1 MDETKISIKLLRRT
15 AIVPKKATAGASGFD
30 IFACLGE
37 DQDYIEIGNDPIRV
51 PTGIA
56 IEVPFGID
64 AQIRPRSGLT
74 LKGVIGPLGTIDS
87 DYRGEIFVTMY
98 TLKANQNYKIQEGE
112 RIAQIIFNH
121 LADVDIQVTTDELTE
136 TKRGS
141 GGFGSTGS

>member
-1 MDETKISIKLLRRT
+1 LDETKISIKLLRRT

-37 DQDYIEIGNDPIRV
+37 DQDYIEIGNDPTRV

-98 TLKANQNYKIQEGE
+98 TLKANQNYKIQEGD

>member
-98 TLKANQNYKIQEGE
+98 TLKANQNYKIQEGD

-141 GGFGSTGS
+141 GGIGSTGS

>member
-1 MDETKISIKLLRRT
+1 LDETKISIKLLRPS
-15 AIVPKKATAGASGFD
+15 AIMPKKATKGASGFD
-30 IFACLGE
+30 IFACLDE
-37 DQDYIEIGNDPIRV
+37 DYIEIGNDPIRV

-74 LKGVIGPLGTIDS
+74 LKGIIGPVGTIDS

-98 TLKANQNYKIQEGE
+98 TLKADQYYKIQEGD
-112 RIAQIIFNH
+112 RIAQIIFNY
-121 LADVDIQVTTDELTE
+121 LADIDIQVTTEKLTE

>member
-1 MDETKISIKLLRRT
+1 MDETKIAIKLLRMS
-15 AIVPKKATAGASGFD
+15 AIVPKKATKGASGFD

-37 DQDYIEIGNDPIRV
+37 GEDYIEIGNDPIRV

-98 TLKANQNYKIQEGE
+98 TL
-112 RIAQIIFNH
+112 
-121 LADVDIQVTTDELTE
+121 
-136 TKRGS
+136 
-141 GGFGSTGS
+141 

>member
-1 MDETKISIKLLRRT
+1 LDETKIAIKLLRMS
-15 AIVPKKATAGASGFD
+15 AIVPKKATKGASGFD

-37 DQDYIEIGNDPIRV
+37 GEDYIEIGNDPIRV

-98 TLKANQNYKIQEGE
+98 TLKANQNYKIQEGD

>member
-1 MDETKISIKLLRRT
+1 M
-15 AIVPKKATAGASGFD
+15 
-30 IFACLGE
+30 GE
-37 DQDYIEIGNDPIRV
+37 GEGYIEIGNDPTRV

-56 IEVPFGID
+56 IEVPYGID

-74 LKGVIGPLGTIDS
+74 LKGLIGPVGTIDS

-98 TLKANQNYKIQEGE
+98 TLKPNQNYKIQEGD
-112 RIAQIIFNH
+112 RIAQIIFNY
-121 LADVDIQVTTDELTE
+121 LADVDIQVTTEELTE

>member
-15 AIVPKKATAGASGFD
+15 AIVPKKATAGASGVD

-98 TLKANQNYKIQEGE
+98 TLKANQNYKIQEGD